1 MSVPQPDTTPR
12 DPGVRVRFAP
22 SPTGY
27 LHVGGARTALFNW
40 LFARHHGGTF
50 FLRIEDTDRTRSTE
64 EAIAA
69 ILDGMTWLGLTWDR
83 WEKAPSSAP
92 IRQTDRLTLYQ
103 SRAQQLFDAGMTY
116 RCYCTAEELDA
127 RRQEALKRGDVP
139 KYDGRCRSLT
149 HDDGR
154 QHSSVTLDGRPFA
167 LRFKTP
173 QEGETVVDDLV
184 KGRIVFE
191 NRQLDDLIILRSDRT
206 PTYNFCVVVD
216 DVDMDITHVIRG
228 DDHLNNT
235 PRQIQLYRAFDFAL
249 PRFAHLSMILGPD
262 KARLSKRHG
271 ATAVQAY
278 REMGYLPDALVNYLV
293 RLGWSHG
300 DQEVFTRDELIAR
313 FSLDHITSS
322 PAVFN
327 AEKLLW
333 LNATYLKTADPK
345 AILPALRALLATRGI
360 GSTVSDERIADVFL
374 AHRERARTL
383 VEIADA
389 VMMYVPGLRQID
401 AEAGQ
406 KFLTPDALPFL
417 KRVCDLLRAAPFE
430 KPAQEQIFATM
441 MAETGQ
447 KMAKLAQPLRVAL
460 TGKSVSPGIYD
471 VLRLLGKDE
480 ALARVTSVIRALEEG
495 QPEWL
500 KP

>member
-1 MSVPQPDTTPR
+1 MSRPEPDTTPH

-40 LFARHHGGTF
+40 LFARHHGGAF

-64 EAIAA
+64 EAIEA
-69 ILDGMTWLGLTWDR
+69 ILDGMTWLGMTWDR
-83 WEKAPSSAP
+83 WEKAPGPAP
-92 IRQTDRLTLYQ
+92 IRQTDRLALYQ
-103 SRAQQLFDAGMTY
+103 ARAQQLFDAGMAY
-116 RCYCTAEELDA
+116 RCYCTAEELET
-127 RRQEALKRGDVP
+127 RRQAALKRGDVP
-139 KYDGRCRSLT
+139 KYDGRCRSVT
-149 HDDGR
+149 H
-154 QHSSVTLDGRPFA
+154 SDGRPFA

-216 DVDMDITHVIRG
+216 DVDMTITHVIRG

-235 PRQIQLYRAFDFAL
+235 PRQIQLYRALDFPL
-249 PRFAHLSMILGPD
+249 PRFGHLSMILGPD

-300 DQEVFTRDELIAR
+300 DQEVFTREELIEK
-313 FSLDHITSS
+313 FNLDHITGS

-333 LNATYLKTADPK
+333 LNATYLKAADPK
-345 AILPALRALLATRGI
+345 SVIPPIRNLLATRGL
-360 GSTVSDERIADVFL
+360 GGDVGDERIAEVFL

-383 VEIADA
+383 VDIADA
-389 VMMYVPGLRQID
+389 VATSLPGHRHID
-401 AEAGQ
+401 AEAGR
-406 KFLTPDALPFL
+406 KFLTADALPFL
-417 KRVCDLLRAAPFE
+417 TRFLDLLRPAPFD
-430 KPAQEQIFATM
+430 KPAQEQIFTTM
-441 MAETGQ
+441 MAETGE
-447 KMAKLAQPLRVAL
+447 KMARLAQPLRVAL

-480 ALARVTSVIRALEEG
+480 AITRVAAVIRALEDG
-495 QPEWL
+495 KPEWL
-500 KP
+500 AS